1 MRNISSWAIK
11 NPIPPIVLFLILT
24 IMGIGSFLRLP
35 INSNPDISFPA
46 FTVSVGL
53 SGAAPAE
60 LENQVATIIEGALVS
75 IDGVKDMRT
84 TLTTGGST
92 TFVEL
97 EIGADISKAVD
108 DARAAVG
115 SVRASLPADVYEP
128 QVQRIDFNDQE
139 PLAIYSVD
147 MPSVPTEQLTWLVD
161 REFSRQLL
169 SVEGVGRVERW
180 NGESREIVVELD
192 PARMTSLGATAAD
205 VSRALR
211 SENLDLPGGVAETGD
226 GRQTI
231 RTLGAV
237 RTVEDLGAM
246 TVPVSGG
253 RVIRLSDIADVRDGA
268 SEIRGVGRFNDRPV
282 IMFQVQRAKESSALD
297 AARLVDAKIQ
307 QLREQYPAANIQP
320 VFTPTDYVQES
331 YDLSMV
337 TLFEGALLATLVVAV
352 FLGGWRPVFAAAAII
367 AAVVFGGAW
376 LLEKFAGVHID
387 KVVLFAVGTLLLA
400 IVTLII
406 KPGRATF
413 LAAIAIPLSII
424 PTFAFMEWM
433 GFTLNEVTLLA
444 LALVAGILVDDA
456 IVEIENIVRHI
467 HMGKSPFQAALEAA
481 DEIGLAVVATSAT
494 IVAVFVPVSFM
505 TGIVGQF
512 FISFGL
518 TVAMATIF
526 SLLVARLITPLM
538 AAYLLPRQADHE
550 EADNFSLFYLGFLE
564 KMLLARFKFRA
575 LGRERSFYW
584 GRWAT
589 VFGGLFMGALSVVA
603 IMNAPQTFTPTVDQG
618 FVQSRIDLP
627 PGLSSREADERA
639 RQVARILMETEGA
652 KDVVQVVNGDLTGAQ
667 YFVTMV
673 PREERSVSQQE
684 YEQLVRGK
692 LAELPGLR
700 AQFGGGWG
708 SNNLSI
714 NLVSDD
720 AAALS
725 AAARSVTEKLRA
737 YPWAVDIKN
746 SADLTR
752 PELHVIPRREEAA
765 RLGVSVLSIAQAAR
779 IATDGDIDT
788 NLPKFNAGERQ
799 IPIAVRLSREARADV
814 ETIKA
819 LRVPTQFGTT
829 VPLDA
834 VAEVRF
840 GGGETRI
847 ERRDRQ
853 RVVTVSASLQGIE
866 LGPALAEL
874 SKQDWYKTPGPGVT
888 IKPDGDAE
896 ELGDMF
902 SQFLNAILLGVLMIY
917 CVLVLLFKDFLHPIT
932 FISVILLAPAGAF
945 FALFLVQEPFSL
957 PVLIGLL
964 MLIGIVTKNSILL
977 VDFAVE
983 SERLHGLPRHEALMD
998 AARKRSRPIIMTT
1011 IAMIAGMVPA
1021 AMTTAGAGAF
1031 RHGMAIAVIGGLTLS
1046 TVLSLVFVPAVYTLV
1061 DDLSKWLRGLF
1072 KGVST
1077 VTQEEKAAA
1086 IHEEIVRRAS
1096 GAPAE

>member
-11 NPIPPIVLFLILT
+11 NPVPPIVLFFILT
-24 IMGIGSFLRLP
+24 IIGIGSFMRLP
-35 INSNPDISFPA
+35 INSNPNIDFPA
-46 FTVSVGL
+46 FIVSVGL

-60 LENQVATIIEGALVS
+60 IENQVATIIEGSLVS
-75 IDGVKDMRT
+75 IDGVKEMNT

-115 SVRASLPADVYEP
+115 SVRAQLPADVYEP
-128 QVQRIDFNDQE
+128 QVQRIDFADQE
-139 PLAIYSVD
+139 PLAIFAVD
-147 MPSVPTEQLTWLVD
+147 MPSVPPEQLTWLVD
-161 REFSRQLL
+161 REFTRQLL
-169 SVEGVGRVERW
+169 SVPGVGKVERW
-180 NGESREIVVELD
+180 NGETREIAIELD
-192 PARMTSLGATAAD
+192 AAKMTSLGATSAD

-211 SENLDLPGGVAETGD
+211 SENIDLPGGVAETGD

-237 RTVEDLGAM
+237 KTVADLANI
-246 TVPVSGG
+246 TVPLGGG
-253 RVIRLSDIADVRDGA
+253 RVVRLGDIADVRDGA
-268 SEIRGVGRFNDRPV
+268 SEVRGIGRFNDRPV
-282 IMFQVQRAKESSALD
+282 VMFQLLRAKGASALD
-297 AARLVDAKIQ
+297 AAALVNAKIDD
-307 QLREQYPAANIQP
+307 LREQFPDATIQP
-320 VFTPTDYVQES
+320 VFTPTDYVKES
-331 YDLSMV
+331 YDMSMV

-352 FLGGWRPVFAAAAII
+352 FLGGWRPVFAAAAVI
-367 AAVVFGGAW
+367 AVVVFGGAW
-376 LLEKFAGVHID
+376 LIELATGHHID
-387 KVVLFAVGTLLLA
+387 KVLVFAVGTLLLA
-400 IVTLII
+400 ITTLII

-433 GFTLNEVTLLA
+433 GFTLNDVTLLA

-467 HMGKSPFQAALEAA
+467 HMGKSPFQASLEAA

-550 EADNFSLFYLGFLE
+550 EADNFSIFYLGFLE
-564 KMLLARFKFRA
+564 SMLLAKLSFRA
-575 LGRERSFYW
+575 FGKDRNFYW

-589 VFGGLFMGALSVVA
+589 VFAGLAMGVLSIVA
-603 IMNAPQTFTPTVDQG
+603 IGAAPKTFVPETDQG
-618 FVQSRIDLP
+618 FIQTRIDLP
-627 PGLSSREADERA
+627 PGLSSAEADQRA
-639 RQVARILMETEGA
+639 REVGQIMMDTEGS
-652 KDVVQVVNGDLTGAQ
+652 KGVVQIVSNDLSGAQ

-673 PREERSVSQQE
+673 PREERTISQKE
-684 YEQLVRGK
+684 YENQVRTK

-720 AAALS
+720 AAAL
-725 AAARSVTEKLRA
+725 AVAARDITDKLRE

-752 PELHVIPRREEAA
+752 PELHIIPRREEAA
-765 RLGVSVLSIAQAAR
+765 RMGVSVGSIAQAAR

-799 IPIAVRLSREARADV
+799 IPIVVRLSRESRANI
-814 ETIKA
+814 EAIKA
-819 LRVPTQFGTT
+819 LRVPTQMGTT
-829 VPLDA
+829 VPLEA
-834 VAEVRF
+834 VAEVNF
-840 GGGETRI
+840 GGGETSI
-847 ERRDRQ
+847 RRQDRQ
-853 RVVTVSASLQGIE
+853 RVVTISASLQNIE
-866 LGPALAEL
+866 LGPAIEEL
-874 SKQDWYKTPGPGVT
+874 QKQDWYKNPGPGVSV
-888 IKPDGDAE
+888 KPDGDAQ

-902 SQFLNAILLGVLMIY
+902 GQFGKAIGLGVLMIY
-917 CVLVLLFKDFLHPIT
+917 CVLVLLFKDFLHPFT
-932 FISVILLAPAGAF
+932 FISVIALAPAGAF
-945 FALFLVQEPFSL
+945 FALFLLNEPFSM

-983 SERLHGLPRHEALMD
+983 AERLHGVTRHEALMD

-1031 RHGMAIAVIGGLTLS
+1031 RHGMAVAVIGGLTLS
-1046 TVLSLVFVPAVYTLV
+1046 TALSLIFVPAFYTIV
-1061 DDLSKWLRGLF
+1061 DDFSKWLRGLF
-1072 KGVST
+1072 KGMST
-1077 VTQEEKAAA
+1077 VTKEEKAAA